1 MNLKKIFAGMFGSN
15 DPKYRTA
22 KPWEM
27 IFAGGTSAAKMAF
40 YVLMMYA
47 SYAMNAG
54 FGIAVTVT
62 GIIIQAKTIFDG
74 VTDPV
79 VAIIY
84 DRLPVFKHIGKI
96 RLFLFDWL
104 GNLFYCGTFDVP
116 YSGRK
121 I

>member
-79 VAIIY
+79 VAVIY
-84 DRLPVFKHIGKI
+84 DCLPVFKDTT
-96 RLFLFDWL
+96 FPFDWL
-104 GNLFYCGTFDVP
+104 GDLFYCGTFDVP

>member
-79 VAIIY
+79 
-84 DRLPVFKHIGKI
+84 
-96 RLFLFDWL
+96 
-104 GNLFYCGTFDVP
+104 
-116 YSGRK
+116 
-121 I
+121 